1 MVRKLLLGMAL
12 AAFTLSASAQQVRP
26 LAGARLGKQSV
37 KVAQNSYKVKPLPG
51 VNADF
56 SKTNG
61 GKWIGALQSAKEASA
76 SKRLVR
82 ALPSASTRV
91 GDNTF
96 WWAYPQGSSLGAF
109 GFDLLGTF
117 LSQYYDPTYAVLIG
131 QTNYNVAIQV
141 PQNYANGVVDSV
153 SVIFGDPATISNVK
167 VWFSSLKTET
177 IGGEEYITMPATAE
191 DADYYFEVSADEI
204 EPVEVVGDMMYV
216 GSTDLKLPKS
226 YTIPEGGCLV
236 GYTLEGKSG
245 GYPIFTTS
253 EVDGQGYVT
262 NETRGGCL
270 FSFDYQGQ
278 RQWLNCYGLGLG
290 NLTTTIHVDPTNIS
304 SAIMGV
310 SDLGESTTM
319 AGEETTIA
327 ATITNNS
334 VGTTIVN
341 NVSYVLTVNGTPS
354 TEQTYTLPQAL
365 PGGYYTY
372 LPIAYTFTDEGVNN
386 VSVEVTK
393 VNGEPNTS
401 TSNVGSGT
409 FIALSEA
416 AERTSVIEQHTGT
429 WCGWC
434 PRGHVGMKLFKDM
447 YGGSVITLAG
457 HIGDPMACS
466 DYYDMISYYNPKGS
480 APTAF
485 YDRYLSGD
493 PYLSSDAQAYSFSA
507 YEDLELERAANP
519 SEASL
524 TLEASWADDSK
535 NEIAANV
542 NYTFNYD
549 RTTAPYAISFIL
561 SEDGMAGPDE
571 YKTAE
576 DSLWLQLNYYSGD
589 KNWGTDDN
597 MFPWVSAGD
606 SVQTTYDNVIVA
618 AWDALVGAEGSVMAP
633 ITKGETLPYNVTLDI
648 SRNTLIQNKD
658 NLSLT
663 ALLINQNSGAI
674 VNAAQVPLGPGSS
687 VVGIEDVNAA
697 GSNAAEVAR
706 YNVNGVQLS
715 APQKGLNIVKYSD
728 GTTKK
733 VVVK

>member
-1 MVRKLLLGMAL
+1 MVKKLLVAL
-12 AAFTLSASAQQVRP
+12 FFGGLACSVSAQVAPKALMPSTLSGSKAVKELKVNTPFSSFGKGGLRASGNQNVKTFSLGSSKKLSPATR
-26 LAGARLGKQSV
+26 AGEDTG
-37 KVAQNSYKVKPLPG
+37 
-51 VNADF
+51 
-56 SKTNG
+56 
-61 GKWIGALQSAKEASA
+61 I
-76 SKRLVR
+76 
-82 ALPSASTRV
+82 
-91 GDNTF
+91 
-96 WWAYPQGSSLGAF
+96 WWAYPTHPQGEGYVWGWDIFAQAFGMSSWSGGTYYNTAIYVPSTYANAIIDQLEFVAFNAKYTGIKVWFAPYAVDNMGYIVLPDTPEDAAYSQDVPDVDMTGTNDWVHVDLDQGYTIPDNGCFVGVSFTSTAGANPIFTWDVNSSGAF
-109 GFDLLGTF
+109 FMQMDYNGEKMWDDFAFYTKTSLTTTLHMDVSNVPPYNISANAIVETTSMVGQQTGILLNISNEAFSDADGFSYVVTVDGEAQPEQEFNATIGAKASGSVNLPYTF
-117 LSQYYDPTYAVLIG
+117 DSEGLH
-131 QTNYNVAIQV
+131 
-141 PQNYANGVVDSV
+141 SV
-153 SVIFGDPATISNVK
+153 SVEITK
-167 VWFSSLKTET
+167 V
-177 IGGEEYITMPATAE
+177 GGEENRALQPSASGNVIT
-191 DADYYFEVSADEI
+191 
-204 EPVEVVGDMMYV
+204 
-216 GSTDLKLPKS
+216 
-226 YTIPEGGCLV
+226 
-236 GYTLEGKSG
+236 
-245 GYPIFTTS
+245 
-253 EVDGQGYVT
+253 
-262 NETRGGCL
+262 
-270 FSFDYQGQ
+270 
-278 RQWLNCYGLGLG
+278 
-290 NLTTTIHVDPTNIS
+290 
-304 SAIMGV
+304 
-310 SDLGESTTM
+310 
-319 AGEETTIA
+319 
-327 ATITNNS
+327 
-334 VGTTIVN
+334 
-341 NVSYVLTVNGTPS
+341 
-354 TEQTYTLPQAL
+354 
-365 PGGYYTY
+365 
-372 LPIAYTFTDEGVNN
+372 
-386 VSVEVTK
+386 
-393 VNGEPNTS
+393 
-401 TSNVGSGT
+401 
-409 FIALSEA
+409 LSEA

-429 WCGWC
+429 WCGNC

-466 DYYDMISYYNPKGS
+466 DYYDMISHFNPQVGVP
-480 APTAF
+480 AAF

-618 AWDALVGAEGSVMAP
+618 AWDALVGAEGSVIAP

>member
-1 MVRKLLLGMAL
+1 MVKKLLVAL
-12 AAFTLSASAQQVRP
+12 FFGGLACSVSAQVAPKALMPSTLSGSKAVKELKVNTPFSSFGKGGLRASGNQNVKTFSLGSSKKLSPATR
-26 LAGARLGKQSV
+26 AGEDTG
-37 KVAQNSYKVKPLPG
+37 
-51 VNADF
+51 
-56 SKTNG
+56 
-61 GKWIGALQSAKEASA
+61 I
-76 SKRLVR
+76 
-82 ALPSASTRV
+82 
-91 GDNTF
+91 
-96 WWAYPQGSSLGAF
+96 WWAYPTNPQGEGYVWGWDIFAQAFGMSSWSGGTYYNTAIYVPSTYANAIIDQLEFVAFNAKYTGIKVWFAPYAVDNMGYIVLPDTPEDAAYSQDVPDVDMTGTSDWVHVDLDQGYTIPDNGCFVGVSFTSTAGANPIFAWDVNSSGAF
-109 GFDLLGTF
+109 FMQMDYNGEKMWDDFAYYTKTSLTTTLHMDVSNVPPYNISANAIVETTSMVGQQTGILLNISNEAFSDADGFSYVVTVDGEAQPEQEFNATIGAKASGNVNLPYTF
-117 LSQYYDPTYAVLIG
+117 DSEGLH
-131 QTNYNVAIQV
+131 
-141 PQNYANGVVDSV
+141 SV
-153 SVIFGDPATISNVK
+153 SVEITK
-167 VWFSSLKTET
+167 V
-177 IGGEEYITMPATAE
+177 GGEENRALQPSASGNVIT
-191 DADYYFEVSADEI
+191 
-204 EPVEVVGDMMYV
+204 
-216 GSTDLKLPKS
+216 
-226 YTIPEGGCLV
+226 
-236 GYTLEGKSG
+236 
-245 GYPIFTTS
+245 
-253 EVDGQGYVT
+253 
-262 NETRGGCL
+262 
-270 FSFDYQGQ
+270 
-278 RQWLNCYGLGLG
+278 
-290 NLTTTIHVDPTNIS
+290 
-304 SAIMGV
+304 
-310 SDLGESTTM
+310 
-319 AGEETTIA
+319 
-327 ATITNNS
+327 
-334 VGTTIVN
+334 
-341 NVSYVLTVNGTPS
+341 
-354 TEQTYTLPQAL
+354 
-365 PGGYYTY
+365 
-372 LPIAYTFTDEGVNN
+372 
-386 VSVEVTK
+386 
-393 VNGEPNTS
+393 
-401 TSNVGSGT
+401 
-409 FIALSEA
+409 LSEA

-485 YDRYLSGD
+485 YDRNLSGD

-535 NEIAANV
+535 NKIAANV

-618 AWDALVGAEGSVMAP
+618 AWDALVGAEGSVIAP
-633 ITKGETLPYNVTLDI
+633 ITKGETLPYNVTLNI